1 MVNNLYFNGIFYSLF
16 YFKLKIF
23 YKIAEASLPIDLLFY
38 FNKNIK
44 HLNVRF
50 KVAVSYPFF
59 LFFNNYLSITYL
71 EPVTTSNAE
80 VAENNNKWCCSY
92 DTYCQVKMGD
102 R

>member
-1 MVNNLYFNGIFYSLF
+1 M
-16 YFKLKIF
+16 
-23 YKIAEASLPIDLLFY
+23 
-38 FNKNIK
+38 
-44 HLNVRF
+44 
-50 KVAVSYPFF
+50 AVSYPFF
-59 LFFNNYLSITYL
+59 LFFNNYLSVTYL